1 MKMDFEDDL
10 INSKILFFKVEK
22 ISEFFIF
29 KFKLFHSMKVY
40 GKKITKNI
48 MLGAEVRNVIITSYI
63 KCFSNVRKYFEKI
76 FQRLTFKYFEKVA
89 QFSKPSSFRG

>member
-22 ISEFFIF
+22 ISGFFIF

-63 KCFSNVRKYFEKI
+63 KCFADVRKYFEKI
-76 FQRLTFKYFEKVA
+76 FQR
-89 QFSKPSSFRG
+89 

>member
-22 ISEFFIF
+22 SQNFLFS
-29 KFKLFHSMKVY
+29 KFFHSMKVY

-63 KCFSNVRKYFEKI
+63 KCFANVRKYFERI

-89 QFSKPSSFRG
+89 QFSKSSSFRG